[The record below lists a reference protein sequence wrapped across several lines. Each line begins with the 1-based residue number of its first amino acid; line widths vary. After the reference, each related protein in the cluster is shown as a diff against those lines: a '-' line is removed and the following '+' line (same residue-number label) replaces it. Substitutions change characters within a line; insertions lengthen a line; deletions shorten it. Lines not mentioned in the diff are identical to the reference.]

1 MLMKRSRR
9 YTPAIDCPL
18 FPFGKTVCRTPL
30 ASRLTLTHTDPDLGR
45 PTHSGQPGPGR
56 IGDLRRIARAG
67 PGGPGGQP
75 RTEDGLLPQVV
86 GASPAPPRG
95 GRRRIHDHL
104 TGARLSAA
112 PQAAGLTGTRADAPP
127 ARHHLCPQAY
137 PERCPNDSAHVWQS
151 QVLRHQHGDLIAP
164 DPGQPG
170 RKLSRTF
177 RSGLS
182 AFVSTSTTLCQ
193 VPSAGRPLS
202 TGSVSEGDMN
212 AGST

>member
-45 PTHSGQPGPGR
+45 PTHTGQPGPGR

-75 RTEDGLLPQVV
+75 RTEDGLVPQVV

-127 ARHHLCPQAY
+127 ARQPPVPAGLPGKM
-137 PERCPNDSAHVWQS
+137 PERFSARLAKPGAPASARRPHSPGPRSTRKEAKPNLPVRVVSV
-151 QVLRHQHGDLIAP
+151 RIHQHHAL
-164 DPGQPG
+164 PGTECGPAVEHWQRERG
-170 RKLSRTF
+170 
-177 RSGLS
+177 
-182 AFVSTSTTLCQ
+182 
-193 VPSAGRPLS
+193 
-202 TGSVSEGDMN
+202 
-212 AGST
+212 